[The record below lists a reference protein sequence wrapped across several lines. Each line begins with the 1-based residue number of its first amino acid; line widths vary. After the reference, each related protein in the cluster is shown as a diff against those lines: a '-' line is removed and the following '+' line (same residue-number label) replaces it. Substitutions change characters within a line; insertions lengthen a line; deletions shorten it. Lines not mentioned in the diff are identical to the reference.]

1 MRKNKILMVL
11 LSIIIGFSL
20 WAYVITEVDTEW
32 EDTYSNIPVNL
43 DGVGLLEERGLMLMP
58 DGDTSVTLRLAGKRT
73 DLLKLSPSNITVK
86 ADLSNITAAGEFT
99 LTYDIYYPGDIPSG
113 SITEQSRSPS
123 MARVVVAQ
131 RISREVPVK
140 VNYEGS
146 VPKDFITDKE
156 NAVLDYSQIRVT
168 GPEEVIDR
176 IDHAAITVDLT
187 NRTESILES
196 YRYVLCDAQGEPVDV
211 ELVTTNVAEVQLQVK
226 IQRLKTVPL
235 TVTVVNGGGATLE
248 TTKIVVSPEA
258 IQVSGS
264 DTALESLEE
273 LNLGTLELGEIPKAT
288 QETFDIVLPESITN
302 LTGVDKATVD
312 ISFPE
317 LRSRTF
323 QVSGIKAIH
332 VPAGLEANI
341 LTEQLAVTVR
351 GPKDVVAAMNGSE
364 VKVTV
369 DFTDAAIG
377 TSSWKAQVEVTA
389 NGVGAVGAYSV
400 SATVQEA
407 TQEG

>member
-58 DGDTSVTLRLAGKRT
+58 GGDTSVTLRLAGKRT